1 MAGEWR
7 TGRKVG
13 RTIYSQVGDEPS
25 DDDELIGVFDTPEL
39 AQRAVTAVN
48 NPPRQGKCGDEPP
61 RLWPWLSEG
70 PSCSLDVG
78 HASDWHEDETVG
90 TTWRKADPIPEAAG
104 AWTG

>member
-25 DDDELIGVFDTPEL
+25 DDDELIGVMDTPGL
-39 AQRAVTAVN
+39 AQWAVTAVN

-78 HASDWHEDETVG
+78 HSRAPQT
-90 TTWRKADPIPEAAG
+90 AAVTPTP
-104 AWTG
+104 AECLPLPA